1 MKATTQPQFNPQMM
15 RVIVIITVIV
25 LTLML
30 ISCNPC
36 KRLQRLCP
44 TETHDSISYREIVKL
59 DTLII
64 TLPGDTSYIEVP
76 IVSLEDLGIL
86 TDNSN
91 QKVELKVKDGIL
103 KLRTICKEDS
113 LQVVISEL
121 TKELSENKIE
131 IQYVDK
137 PVPVKFTPKWVKTLA
152 CIGGVCILLIILYI
166 LYKVFKPKIPFIR

>member
-1 MKATTQPQFNPQMM
+1 MKAT
-15 RVIVIITVIV
+15 ISII
-25 LTLML
+25 L
-30 ISCNPC
+30 IAILITSCDPC

-44 TETHDSISYREIVKL
+44 VEVYDSITYIETIKL
-59 DTLII
+59 DTLVI

-76 IVSLEDLGIL
+76 IMTLEDLGIL
-86 TDNSN
+86 ADNSK
-91 QKVELKVKDGIL
+91 QKVELKVEDGII

-121 TKELSENKIE
+121 TKELSEKQIE
-131 IQYVDK
+131 VQYVDK

-152 CIGGVCILLIILYI
+152 WIGVVCILLIILYI

>member
-1 MKATTQPQFNPQMM
+1 MKAT
-15 RVIVIITVIV
+15 ISII
-25 LTLML
+25 L
-30 ISCNPC
+30 IAILITSCDPC

-44 TETHDSISYREIVKL
+44 VEVYDSITYIETIKL
-59 DTLII
+59 DTLVI

-76 IVSLEDLGIL
+76 ITTLEDLGIL
-86 TDNSN
+86 ADNSK
-91 QKVELKVKDGIL
+91 QKVELKVEDGII

-121 TKELSENKIE
+121 TKELSEKQIE
-131 IQYVDK
+131 VQYVDK

-152 CIGGVCILLIILYI
+152 WIGVVCILLIILYI

>member
-1 MKATTQPQFNPQMM
+1 MKAT
-15 RVIVIITVIV
+15 ISII
-25 LTLML
+25 L
-30 ISCNPC
+30 IAILITSCDPC

-44 TETHDSISYREIVKL
+44 VETHDSISYIETVKL
-59 DTLII
+59 DTLVI

-86 TDNSN
+86 ADNSK
-91 QKVELKVKDGIL
+91 QKVELKVEDGII

-121 TKELSENKIE
+121 TKELSEKQIE
-131 IQYVDK
+131 VQYVDK

-152 CIGGVCILLIILYI
+152 WIGVVCILLIILYI

>member
-1 MKATTQPQFNPQMM
+1 MKAT
-15 RVIVIITVIV
+15 ISII
-25 LTLML
+25 L
-30 ISCNPC
+30 IAILITSCDPC

-44 TETHDSISYREIVKL
+44 VETHDSISYIETVKL

-76 IVSLEDLGIL
+76 ITTLEDLGIL
-86 TDNSN
+86 ADNSK
-91 QKVELKVKDGIL
+91 QKVELKVEDGII

-121 TKELSENKIE
+121 TKELSEKQIE
-131 IQYVDK
+131 VQYVDK

-152 CIGGVCILLIILYI
+152 WIGVVCILLIILYI